1 MQNKWKVGVTILFVG
16 CVLFFWPSRAS
27 ADDLNTTFSVT
38 FDTSSLVGQSG
49 LELAF
54 ILVDGSGLGDDNTT
68 ITLNNFSFGTGS
80 GPASASLQDN
90 QFFTLVTDPL
100 VAGSALS
107 FTVGIA
113 STTLDQPTPDSFEF
127 AILGALGLPIATTD
141 PSGLDSLILTDL
153 TNPFSPQISDV
164 SAARTVP
171 EPASFVLFGAAL
183 MILGFAKLRRG
194 HRYVW
199 PATRAWE
206 FRF

>member
-1 MQNKWKVGVTILFVG
+1 MKNRWKIGVTILFVG
-16 CVLFFWPSRAS
+16 CVLFFGPSRSS

-54 ILVDGSGLGDDNTT
+54 VLVDGSGLGDDNTT

-80 GPASASLQDN
+80 GPSSASLQDN
-90 QFFTLVTDPL
+90 QFFTLVTDPF

-113 STTLDQPTPDSFEF
+113 STNLDQPTPDSFEF

-153 TNPFSPQISDV
+153 TNPFSPQVSDV
-164 SAARTVP
+164 SATSTVP

-183 MILGFAKLRRG
+183 MILGFAQLRRR
-194 HRYVW
+194 HRYV
-199 PATRAWE
+199 
-206 FRF
+206 